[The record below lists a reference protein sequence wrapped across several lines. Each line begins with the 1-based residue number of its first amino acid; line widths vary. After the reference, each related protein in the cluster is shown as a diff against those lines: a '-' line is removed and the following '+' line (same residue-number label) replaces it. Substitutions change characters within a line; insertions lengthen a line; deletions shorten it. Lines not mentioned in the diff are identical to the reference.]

1 MIPIGG
7 GTCVS
12 DALTCPSN
20 EKRYV
25 CSVDMTLM
33 NKILWI
39 DESNLICRAQAGIIG
54 QDLERQLNEKG
65 FTCGHEPDS
74 IEFR

>member
-1 MIPIGG
+1 
-7 GTCVS
+7 
-12 DALTCPSN
+12 
-20 EKRYV
+20 
-25 CSVDMTLM
+25 MTLM

-39 DESNLICRAQAGIIG
+39 DESNLMCRAQAGIIG
-54 QDLERQLNEKG
+54 QELERQLNEKG